1 MPNFTDAA
9 RDADDASNKMIN
21 TPVTLRMRRLSNS
34 ATNIAAGA
42 VCGIITA
49 LLVAT
54 PARAQLIFACA
65 ADNDLYKLCQP
76 ASRFDAPAAAID
88 NAPQAS
94 AVLILA
100 DGYPQARTDVP
111 PELLER
117 AKRKNLRLYIEFPRS
132 SDEIRQAKWERGV
145 VASDF
150 FGDAP
155 PRMRIVA
162 PHDCRF
168 VPIDPRTTPGTAHIV
183 LARVA
188 GFDTAVYGLPS
199 ETFPLLVE
207 TSDGRLIS
215 ATKLSGFVTGRFV
228 PTAEWKQIWRT
239 ILRKLDPK
247 HEPPTLDHEPIVR
260 PSNSTDERDT
270 FQRAAAF
277 YLHSRLLITPRR
289 RDEIHRLLKSNGEE
303 IEPPATEENGDGS
316 LGMMEGYA
324 SHIRPDGAQMQRTP
338 IRADCSAEAAMVLAL
353 AADAQAQRVAWNLL
367 DYTFGPEMQ
376 SLGRLDPAHPAF
388 GLIAWGAISPSWQ
401 VGNYGDDNA
410 RVLLAAILAS
420 SATNTA
426 RWDAPILRGL
436 LANLRTTGKLGFR
449 GDRVDIAPLEQ
460 HGWRH
465 FHDADTINY
474 SPHFESG
481 LWACNLWAYAR
492 TGEREFLD
500 RTTTAIRMTMDA
512 YAKTQWRWND
522 NMERSRMLLCLAWL
536 VRVED
541 TPEHRAWLNTVA
553 TDLLAAQDK
562 CGAIA
567 DRLAN
572 ASGGGGGG
580 GHYRIPA
587 SNDAYGTSET
597 PLIQQNGDPVSD
609 QLYATG
615 FALLGLHEAAAAT
628 SDAKLRAAED
638 KLAAYLCRI
647 QIRSGKIPY
656 LDGGWFRAFDFG
668 RWDFYAS
675 SADLG
680 WGAWSVEAGWGPAR
694 TAATLSLR
702 QRKTTMWEMTATS
715 RIKDAMRRVRE
726 EMSRNEGSPLKPRP

>member
-1 MPNFTDAA
+1 MPNLTGAA
-9 RDADDASNKMIN
+9 IDADTGSNKMIN
-21 TPVTLRMRRLSNS
+21 TPVTLRMRGLSIS
-34 ATNIAAGA
+34 ADNIAAGA
-42 VCGIITA
+42 ICYIIAA
-49 LLVAT
+49 LLLAA
-54 PARAQLIFACA
+54 PAQAQLTFACA
-65 ADNDLYKLCQP
+65 SDNDLYKLCKP
-76 ASRFDAPAAAID
+76 APRFDTAAAAIEK
-88 NAPQAS
+88 APEAS
-94 AVLILA
+94 GVLILA
-100 DGYPQARTDVP
+100 EGYPQTRTDVP
-111 PELLER
+111 AELIAR
-117 AKRKNLRLYIEFPRS
+117 AKHKKLRLYIEFPAS
-132 SDEIRQAKWERGV
+132 PGDVRQAKWERGV
-145 VASDF
+145 VASDS
-150 FGDAP
+150 FGDALP
-155 PRMRIVA
+155 KMRIIA

-168 VPIDPRTTPGTAHIV
+168 INIDTPGTPHLV

-188 GFDTAVYGLPS
+188 GFDTAVYGLPKES
-199 ETFPLLVE
+199 FPLLIE
-207 TSDGRLIS
+207 TPDGHLIA
-215 ATKLSGFVTGRFV
+215 ATKLSGFVTARFA

-239 ILRKLDPK
+239 ILRKLDAK
-247 HEPPTLDHEPIVR
+247 HEPPTLDHEPLVR
-260 PSNSTDERDT
+260 PSNSADERDT
-270 FQRAAAF
+270 FRRAAAF
-277 YLHSRLLITPRR
+277 YLHSRLLITPER
-289 RDEIHRLLKSNGEE
+289 RDEIHRLLKMNVEE
-303 IEPPATEENGDGS
+303 IDPPSTDDNGDGS
-316 LGMMEGYA
+316 LGMLEGYA
-324 SHIRPDGAQMQRTP
+324 SHIRPDGSQMQRTP
-338 IRADCSAEAAMVLAL
+338 IRADCNAEAAMVLAL
-353 AADAQAQRVAWNLL
+353 SPDERSQHIASNLL

-376 SLGRLDPAHPAF
+376 SLGRLDPAHPSF
-388 GLIAWGAISPSWQ
+388 GLIAWGALSPSWQ

-420 SATNTA
+420 SATKTD
-426 RWDAPILRGL
+426 RWDDHILRGL
-436 LANLRTTGKLGFR
+436 LANLRTTGKRGFR

-465 FHDADTINY
+465 FHNADTINY

-481 LWACNLWAYAR
+481 LWACYLWAYAR

-500 RTTTAIRMTMDA
+500 RTTTAISMTMDA

-536 VRVED
+536 VRVD
-541 TPEHRAWLNTVA
+541 DRAEHRTWLNMIA

-572 ASGGGGGG
+572 AGG

-587 SNDAYGTSET
+587 SNDAYGTTET

-628 SDAKLRAAED
+628 GDAKLRAAED

-647 QIRSGKIPY
+647 QIRSDKIPY

-680 WGAWSVEAGWGPAR
+680 WGAWSVEAGWGPAW
-694 TAATLSLR
+694 TAATLALR
-702 QRKTTMWEMTATS
+702 ERKTTMWEMAATS
-715 RIKDAMRRVRE
+715 RIKDAVPRVHA
-726 EMSRNEGSPLKPRP
+726 EMLQNDGAALHQ